1 MKRLTLPLACALVIA
16 GAGLAQTTLDPD
28 EARLTAAQLLSA
40 GQLRAA
46 ADITTVLIRRDA
58 RDTPSLIVHAHAMRR
73 LERYGPAQQ
82 AARQAWRTAERDI
95 EKYGAALA
103 MAQALSS
110 DGKKTRAQ
118 FWLRRAAQVAPSQ
131 RMRNRAVRDYQ
142 FVRTANPWSVNFSFG
157 INPSDNVNNAP
168 RDNSFVLGGL
178 IFTNPAAVPISGLS
192 ISTDTTLRYN
202 FNVQTTSRNFVALRW
217 TESHVVFTDD
227 DVPAGVSASD
237 YAFRRLQARVGHDW
251 TNGPGKPRQ
260 TVSFSFG
267 QLWSGGT
274 HFAYDYEV
282 EFRQAFQR
290 KNGRS
295 FVWDARFGHSD
306 RKDAAIRS
314 NNTYALGGRWSHPLA
329 SGDRISWDAAVTRTD
344 SDSRAIAHTRLNL
357 GSQYAFAEPVLGAQA
372 LVSVA
377 GELRQ
382 YDDPLYSPQARRDV
396 KATISGSLLFV
407 DFDTFGFAP
416 KLTLEASQTSS
427 NITRF
432 ETRNFGLNIG
442 FQSLF

>member
-1 MKRLTLPLACALVIA
+1 MKRLTLPLACVLVMA
-16 GAGLAQTTLDPD
+16 GAGLAETTMDPD

-40 GQLRAA
+40 GQAHAA
-46 ADITTVLIRRDA
+46 AEITAVLIKRDGRDA
-58 RDTPSLIVHAHAMRR
+58 PSLIIHAHAMRKMNR
-73 LERYGPAQQ
+73 HAPAQK
-82 AARQAWRTAERDI
+82 AARQAWRAADRDI

-118 FWLRRAAQVAPSQ
+118 LWLRRAAEVAPSRQ
-131 RMRNRAVRDYQ
+131 LRNRAVRDYQ

-168 RDNSFVLGGL
+168 RDNTFVLGGI

-192 ISTDTTLRYN
+192 ISSDTTLRYN

-227 DVPAGVSASD
+227 NVPAGVSASD
-237 YAFRRLQARVGHDW
+237 YAFRKLEGRIGRDW
-251 TNGPGKPRQ
+251 TRGPDKPRQ

-267 QLWSGGT
+267 QLWSGNS
-274 HFAYDYEV
+274 HFANEYTV
-282 EFRQAFQR
+282 EWRQAFTR
-290 KNGRS
+290 DNGRS
-295 FVWDARFGHSD
+295 FVWDASFGHSD
-306 RKDAAIRS
+306 RSDSAIRS
-314 NNTYALGGRWSHPLA
+314 NNTYTLGGRWSRPTGT
-329 SGDRISWDAAVTRTD
+329 GDRISWDAALSRTD
-344 SDSRAIAHTRLNL
+344 SDSKAIAHTRVNAGL
-357 GSQYAFAEPVLGAQA
+357 QYAFARPVLSAQA
-372 LVSVA
+372 LISVS

-407 DFDTFGFAP
+407 DFDTYGFAP
-416 KLTLEASQTSS
+416 KLTLEASQTNS
-427 NITRF
+427 NQTRF